1 MSAVAPVSP
10 KTFTSEFPTWCPSCG
25 DFGVLRGLQ
34 NAAAQL
40 GLQPHEMVIVSGI
53 GCSGKINSYFN
64 CYGLHTLHGRSLPV
78 AQGVKLAN
86 PRLTVIA
93 SGGDGDGYGIG
104 AGHFMHAVRRNID
117 VTYIVMDNQVYGLTK
132 GQTSPT
138 SPHGFT
144 SLTTPSG
151 SPEYPTKPLRV
162 ALANGATW
170 LAQGFSGDIKQLT
183 TLILKAIRHKGFSVL
198 NVISPCVTYRKFIPD
213 ENGQNLPVFEW
224 FRKYLH
230 NLDDDADYLTSDRGQ
245 AFNRLIAHDDLVRG
259 LIYEEVR
266 PAYDSYLPGYTGQPL
281 NDLTQV
287 PDAAALDA
295 LAAEFR

>member
-1 MSAVAPVSP
+1 MSATLVSP

-40 GLQPHEMVIVSGI
+40 GLQPHEIVIVSGI

-104 AGHFMHAVRRNID
+104 AGHFMHAVRRNVDI
-117 VTYIVMDNQVYGLTK
+117 TYIVMDNQVYGLTK

-144 SLTTPSG
+144 STTTPNG
-151 SPEYPTKPLRV
+151 SAENPVRPLRV
-162 ALANGATW
+162 ALANGVSW
-170 LAQGFSGDIKQLT
+170 LAQGFSGDLKQLT
-183 TLILKAIRHKGFSVL
+183 ALMVKAIQHRGFSVL
-198 NVISPCVTYRKFIPD
+198 NVISPCVTYRKMIED
-213 ENGQNLPVFEW
+213 ENGEKIGVYEW
-224 FRKYLH
+224 FRKHLH
-230 NLDDDADYLTSDRGQ
+230 NLESDPDHNPMDRGT
-245 AFNRLIAHDDLVRG
+245 AFKKLIEHDDLVTG
-259 LIYEEVR
+259 LIFEEDR
-266 PAYDSYLPGYTGQPL
+266 PPYDAFLPGYRDAPMAELVQPL
-281 NDLTQV
+281 EEQHLEKV
-287 PDAAALDA
+287 AAQ
-295 LAAEFR
+295 FR